1 MRGRRL
7 GLLDYL
13 TSEGVFAV
21 LAKGL
26 PDDFPGLLQL
36 IFKPGFLLKT
46 LNAEPNNSLHDSRPS
61 ISAELG

>member
-7 GLLDYL
+7 GLLDDL

-21 LAKGL
+21 LAKSL

-36 IFKPGFLLKT
+36 IFKPGFLLET
-46 LNAEPNNSLHDSRPS
+46 LNAEPNNRLHDSRPS
-61 ISAELG
+61 VSAELG